1 MLTQAKVIEGLKK
14 EYENCLNLVVNQ
26 HNPGEYPPSSKYAY
40 MDNQESI
47 WSHIILQMT
56 LFFCNS
62 MKFKFDQ
69 ICVAVH

>member
-1 MLTQAKVIEGLKK
+1 MQAKVIEGFKK

-26 HNPGEYPPSSKYAY
+26 HNPSEYPPSSKYTY
-40 MDNQESI
+40 MDHQESI
-47 WSHIILQMT
+47 WLHNNSSNDIV
-56 LFFCNS
+56 FCNS